1 MESFWWKKTG
11 GKKGGGDK
19 RKEKNMEFHQVFLLI
34 LPSRLIKRRNTPRF
48 LQLQY
53 FLTCSCVLIP
63 YLILLTETSESEKKK
78 IFFKL
83 SGAYSKN

>member
-1 MESFWWKKTG
+1 MFGPEWYF
-11 GKKGGGDK
+11 
-19 RKEKNMEFHQVFLLI
+19 
-34 LPSRLIKRRNTPRF
+34 IKRRKTPRF

-63 YLILLTETSESEKKK
+63 CLILLTESSKRDKKLV
-78 IFFKL
+78 FFKL